1 MRFFCKRLLPA
12 LATLLCL
19 APTAAAADSEP
30 VGLVERFELGC
41 TPQALI
47 SGPGGNVWFTCFQRK
62 LSHGGRGKVGLITP
76 AGEVTKFGGRFDPN
90 SEPGDLVVGP
100 DGNVW
105 FTINTGIN
113 LLPREE
119 RPAAIGR
126 VTPSGQMTTF
136 RTGLSPK
143 AVLGDIIAGPDG
155 NLWFNEGGPAPAI
168 GRITTSGE
176 ITEFRSGLAAK
187 SSPGALAVGAEGNL
201 WFSDTEAAAIGRI
214 TPSGEIAEFGPR
226 PAAGSA
232 NGGAPVLAA
241 DGNLWL
247 TGGAQRPGILRVSP
261 LGEVTE
267 FSAGLDPHSSLLSPL
282 VAGPDGTF
290 WFTIRGQ
297 IGGATAK
304 LGIGRVSPSGEIL
317 EHDNCLHRGPPFT
330 GPEKIVAGPEGNL
343 WFTSVT
349 TRSLP
354 NIGTAPAIGR
364 VTPFGQITEFSAGLE
379 AEPKMILAGPDGR
392 IWFAGNSG
400 TGIERIGVGN
410 ATPNTFVVER
420 ARRASSSGVA
430 RLPVSIPVSGQL
442 HLEQLALLL
451 PRHRQ
456 RSLPHVTALATGASC
471 GSPSLRVEAVG
482 AAKQRFR
489 ATGSARVKVRV
500 TFTPDGGTPYTQ
512 TATVLIGR

>member
-1 MRFFCKRLLPA
+1 MRALSRIGAIAAGAA
-12 LATLLCL
+12 LALTL
-19 APTAAAADSEP
+19 AVGSATAAP

-76 AGEVTKFGGRFDPN
+76 AGEVSKFGKFDPN
-90 SEPGDLVVGP
+90 SEPRDLVVGP

-105 FTINTGIN
+105 FTINPGIN

-119 RPAAIGR
+119 HPAAIGR
-126 VTPSGQMTTF
+126 VTPAGEMTSF

-143 AVLGDIIAGPDG
+143 AVLGDIIAGADG
-155 NLWFNEGGPAPAI
+155 NLWFNEGGPAPAL
-168 GRITTSGE
+168 GRITTGGE
-176 ITEFRSGLAAK
+176 ITEFRAGLVPK
-187 SSPGALAVGAEGNL
+187 SSPGGLAVGAEGNI
-201 WFSDTEAAAIGRI
+201 WFSDSAAAIGRI
-214 TPSGEIAEFGPR
+214 SPAGEIAEFGPS
-226 PAAGSA
+226 PAPGSG
-232 NGGAPVLAA
+232 NGGAPVVAA

-247 TGGAQRPGILRVSP
+247 TGGAQRSGIVRVSP
-261 LGEVTE
+261 SGAVTE
-267 FSAGLDPHSSLLSPL
+267 FSAGLDPASTLFSPL
-282 VAGPDGTF
+282 VAGPEGTF

-304 LGIGRVSPSGEIL
+304 LGIGRVSPNGEIL

-349 TRSLP
+349 TRSFP

-364 VTPFGQITEFSAGLE
+364 ITPFGQITEFSAGLE

-400 TGIERIGVGN
+400 TGIERLGVGN

-430 RLPVSIPVSGQL
+430 RLPVSIPVSGRL
-442 HLEQLALLL
+442 HLEQRALLL
-451 PRHRQ
+451 PHHRQ
-456 RSLPHVTALATGASC
+456 RALPHVTAIATGASC
-471 GSPSLRVEAVG
+471 GHPPLRVEAVG
-482 AAKQRFR
+482 AARRQFR
-489 ATGSARVKVRV
+489 ATGSARIKVRV
-500 TFTPDGGTPYTQ
+500 TFTPNGGTPYTQ
-512 TATVLIGR
+512 TASVLIQR